1 MEKKTGNKT
10 PFVVTANP
18 FYPFPGLVSE
28 SSAPTPGLVS
38 ESSETDPGLG
48 TSLGAAPGTSLGAA
62 PAPAVAAKG
71 KPGRKG
77 KGKAAPDIFLSDAA
91 ALDKARLGA
100 DPDDEE
106 MQPTENV

>member
-1 MEKKTGNKT
+1 MEMKTSPAPA
-10 PFVVTANP
+10 PFVITAKP
-18 FYPFPGLVSE
+18 FLPFPGLVSE
-28 SSAPTPGLVS
+28 T
-38 ESSETDPGLG
+38 SETDPGAG
-48 TSLGAAPGTSLGAA
+48 TSHGGA
-62 PAPAVAAKG
+62 PAPVAAKG

-77 KGKAAPDIFLSDAA
+77 KGKVSAPDIFLSDAA